1 MHIVCKIFCKCFTLT
16 IQNKQPVL
24 HNRNKNHFELL
35 KQKIVTT
42 MKQSYPGI
50 NPNMSDWKGQEITDF
65 QEELLQ
71 KVNAHISEKWFY
83 NHIKSQNESLPRI
96 DILNLLSKYVGYA
109 NWDDFVFQNKGKI
122 ASKKIITKGN
132 RYFVLVP
139 LLLVSLMVILF
150 FMFKLLSTQQYQF
163 SFYDAHTHEAII
175 SEQIEIKLLSE
186 NESPTNYF
194 ADTTG
199 NFFLKTD
206 QIEIK
211 MVVSA
216 PYYKSDTITRILKKF
231 EREQKIGLHADDFA
245 LVIHY
250 FSCMNVD
257 DWNKRREYL
266 DRIIDDTAL
275 IYQVVNDKNAVGM
288 ELYNK
293 EEFIDKLTMPSSSLK
308 HIEILETKFKKDKIL
323 VLRFRVN

>member
-1 MHIVCKIFCKCFTLT
+1 M
-16 IQNKQPVL
+16 
-24 HNRNKNHFELL
+24 L
-35 KQKIVTT
+35 KVI
-42 MKQSYPGI
+42 
-50 NPNMSDWKGQEITDF
+50 
-65 QEELLQ
+65 
-71 KVNAHISEKWFY
+71 
-83 NHIKSQNESLPRI
+83 
-96 DILNLLSKYVGYA
+96 
-109 NWDDFVFQNKGKI
+109 
-122 ASKKIITKGN
+122 
-132 RYFVLVP
+132 
-139 LLLVSLMVILF
+139 ILF
-150 FMFKLLSTQQYQF
+150 GTSVSIGRINAPSFNAGWKLFDVSI
-163 SFYDAHTHEAII
+163 FYDAHTREAII

-186 NESPTNYF
+186 NESPINYF

-216 PYYKSDTITRILKKF
+216 PYYKSDTITRLPKKF

-250 FSCMNVD
+250 FSRMNVD

-266 DRIIDDTAL
+266 DRIIDDAAL

-308 HIEILETKFKKDKIL
+308 HIEILETKFKKEKIL
-323 VLRFRVN
+323 VLRFRVNKKANE

>member
-1 MHIVCKIFCKCFTLT
+1 M
-16 IQNKQPVL
+16 
-24 HNRNKNHFELL
+24 R
-35 KQKIVTT
+35 
-42 MKQSYPGI
+42 QSYPGI
-50 NPNMSDWKGQEITDF
+50 NPNMANWKGQEITDF

-109 NWDDFVFQNKGKI
+109 NWDDFVFQNKDKI

-139 LLLVSLMVILF
+139 LLVVSLMVILF
-150 FMFKLLSTQQYQF
+150 FMFKLFSTQQYQF
-163 SFYDAHTHEAII
+163 SFYDAHTHETII

-186 NESPTNYF
+186 NESPINYF

-216 PYYKSDTITRILKKF
+216 PYYKSDTITRLLKKF

-250 FSCMNVD
+250 FSRMNVD

-266 DRIIDDTAL
+266 DRIIDDVAL

-308 HIEILETKFKKDKIL
+308 HIEILETKFKEDKIL
-323 VLRFRVN
+323 VLRFRVNKKANE

>member
-1 MHIVCKIFCKCFTLT
+1 MHNV
-16 IQNKQPVL
+16 NKY
-24 HNRNKNHFELL
+24 HFELL
-35 KQKIVTT
+35 KQKIVAI

-50 NPNMSDWKGQEITDF
+50 NPNMAEWKGQEITDF

-109 NWDDFVFQNKGKI
+109 NWDDFVFQNRDKV

-139 LLLVSLMVILF
+139 LILVSVMVILF
-150 FMFKLLSTQQYQF
+150 SLFKLFSTQQYHF

-175 SEQIEIKLLSE
+175 SDQIEIKLLSE
-186 NESPTNYF
+186 NESPINYF
-194 ADTTG
+194 ADTVG

-206 QIEIK
+206 QSQIK

-216 PYYKSDTITRILKKF
+216 PYYKSDTIIRILKKF
-231 EREQKIGLHADDFA
+231 DREQKIGLHANDYA
-245 LVIHY
+245 LIIHY
-250 FSCMNVD
+250 FSMMDVD
-257 DWNKRREYL
+257 DWQKRRNYL
-266 DRIIDDTAL
+266 AEIFDETAI
-275 IYQVVNDKNAVGM
+275 IYQVLNDADASGM

-293 EEFIDKLTMPSSSLK
+293 EEFIDRLTMPTGSLK
-308 HIEILETKFKKDKIL
+308 HIEILDTKFKDDKIM
-323 VLRFRVN
+323 VLRFRINEKK